1 MKPETAFNSKS
12 QMLKPG
18 FKFKDITFYTHG
30 MFVTNGGQACVEFK
44 NGHWASIIGC
54 PWKIGCDHPRLY
66 GDGVNTFEIL
76 SSVSETKSWCV
87 KSWQTKK
94 QVMNHLKYLEKKEEI

>member
-1 MKPETAFNSKS
+1 MKPETVFKDKG
-12 QMLKPG
+12 QILKHG

-30 MFVTNGGQACVEFK
+30 MLGTEGVQACVEFE

-54 PWKIGCDHPRLY
+54 PWKRGCESPRLY

-76 SSVSETKSWCV
+76 SSVSETKSWSV